1 VRARQTAVPEKTRGT
16 ETTAEKMRKQK
27 RVWTESEISRGTASM
42 PTSASGSATP
52 MAAAAWA
59 VLIRTAS
66 AGKREGRSWTS
77 SAPSVSP
84 NMLMET
90 ATNAR

>member
-1 VRARQTAVPEKTRGT
+1 MPENTSGTATM
-16 ETTAEKMRKQK
+16 AEKSKNEK
-27 RVWTESEISRGTASM
+27 RVCKEAEISRGTASI
-42 PTSASGSATP
+42 PTRDTGSARP
-52 MAAAAWA
+52 MAHAACA
-59 VLIRTAS
+59 VRCFTDS
-66 AGKREGRSWTS
+66 AGKSAGRSCTT